1 MHQRFILSLLLALV
15 LCLGACEQSSSKN
28 APTVGIVDL
37 SRLVRDSEPGK
48 AANAFLEKTQK
59 SFNDRILALQDKLQA
74 DTKDEKV
81 RAEFQTL
88 YLSLQQR
95 MQAEEQNVNNVL
107 LDHILRTVK
116 EYRQQKGLGA
126 IVRSEAVLDY
136 DKALDITDMILDDL
150 NKKHI
155 EFKAVT
161 SDEPKAEDDKA
172 PAEAKPEAAKSEEA
186 KSEEAKPAEAKP
198 EAAKPEAPT
207 SEMGKSGEAKQ
218 DKSVQDA
225 SKQDKSRQNASKQ
238 DKSKKDKEK

>member
-74 DTKDEKV
+74 DTKDEKI
-81 RAEFQTL
+81 RAEVQTL

-116 EYRQQKGLGA
+116 EYRQQAGLDA

-150 NKKHI
+150 NKKNI

-161 SDEPKAEDDKA
+161 SDQPKAEDAKAADAGKEGAGKDEAKA
-172 PAEAKPEAAKSEEA
+172 PEA
-186 KSEEAKPAEAKP
+186 AKPAEAK
-198 EAAKPEAPT
+198 KD
-207 SEMGKSGEAKQ
+207 EAK
-218 DKSVQDA
+218 KDA
-225 SKQDKSRQNASKQ
+225 PKAKDE
-238 DKSKKDKEK
+238 KKK

>member
-136 DKALDITDMILDDL
+136 DKALDITDMVLDNL
-150 NKKHI
+150 NKKNI

-172 PAEAKPEAAKSEEA
+172 PAEAKPEAAKSG
-186 KSEEAKPAEAKP
+186 EAKPAEAKP
-198 EAAKPEAPT
+198 ETAKPEAPT

>member
-1 MHQRFILSLLLALV
+1 MHKRFILTLLLALS
-15 LCLGACEQSSSKN
+15 LCLGACEEGTSKG

-74 DTKDEKV
+74 NADDEKV
-81 RAEFQTL
+81 RAEFQSL
-88 YLSLQQR
+88 YLGLQQR

-116 EYRQQKGLGA
+116 EYRAKQGLGA

-136 DKALDITDMILDDL
+136 DKALDITDMILDEL
-150 NKKHI
+150 NKKNI

-161 SDEPKAEDDKA
+161 SDQPKAEDAKAADAGKEGAGKDEAKA
-172 PAEAKPEAAKSEEA
+172 PEA
-186 KSEEAKPAEAKP
+186 AKPAEAQKDESKP
-198 EAAKPEAPT
+198 AESKPA
-207 SEMGKSGEAKQ
+207 EAK
-218 DKSVQDA
+218 KDA
-225 SKQDKSRQNASKQ
+225 PKAKDE
-238 DKSKKDKEK
+238 KKK

>member
-116 EYRQQKGLGA
+116 EYRAKQGLGA

-136 DKALDITDMILDDL
+136 DKALDITDMILDEL
-150 NKKHI
+150 NKKNI

-161 SDEPKAEDDKA
+161 SDQPKAEDAKAADAGKEGAGKDEAKA
-172 PAEAKPEAAKSEEA
+172 PEA
-186 KSEEAKPAEAKP
+186 AKPAEAK
-198 EAAKPEAPT
+198 KD
-207 SEMGKSGEAKQ
+207 EAK
-218 DKSVQDA
+218 KDA
-225 SKQDKSRQNASKQ
+225 PKAKDE
-238 DKSKKDKEK
+238 KKK

>member
-15 LCLGACEQSSSKN
+15 LGLGACEQSSSKN

-59 SFNDRILALQDKLQA
+59 SFNDRILALQNKLQA
-74 DTKDEKV
+74 NADDEKV

-116 EYRQQKGLGA
+116 EYRAKQGLGA

-136 DKALDITDMILDDL
+136 DKALDITDMILDGTVERRFDGDTGL
-150 NKKHI
+150 NLF
-155 EFKAVT
+155 EFI
-161 SDEPKAEDDKA
+161 
-172 PAEAKPEAAKSEEA
+172 
-186 KSEEAKPAEAKP
+186 
-198 EAAKPEAPT
+198 
-207 SEMGKSGEAKQ
+207 
-218 DKSVQDA
+218 
-225 SKQDKSRQNASKQ
+225 
-238 DKSKKDKEK
+238 

>member
-1 MHQRFILSLLLALV
+1 MHQRFILSLLLALL

-59 SFNDRILALQDKLQA
+59 SFNDRILALQNKLQA
-74 DTKDEKV
+74 NADDEKV
-81 RAEFQTL
+81 RAEFQSL
-88 YLSLQQR
+88 YLGLQQR

-116 EYRQQKGLGA
+116 EYRAKQGLGA

-136 DKALDITDMILDDL
+136 DKALDITDMILDEL
-150 NKKHI
+150 NKKNI

-161 SDEPKAEDDKA
+161 SDQPKAEDAKAADAGKEGAGKDEAKA
-172 PAEAKPEAAKSEEA
+172 PEA
-186 KSEEAKPAEAKP
+186 AKPAEAK
-198 EAAKPEAPT
+198 KD
-207 SEMGKSGEAKQ
+207 EAK
-218 DKSVQDA
+218 KDA
-225 SKQDKSRQNASKQ
+225 PKAKDE
-238 DKSKKDKEK
+238 KKK

>member
-74 DTKDEKV
+74 DTDDEKV

-186 KSEEAKPAEAKP
+186 KPAEAKP

-225 SKQDKSRQNASKQ
+225 SKQDKSSQKASKQ

>member
-1 MHQRFILSLLLALV
+1 MHKRFILSLLLALS
-15 LCLGACEQSSSKN
+15 LCLGACEEGSSKGG
-28 APTVGIVDL
+28 PTVGIVDL

-116 EYRQQKGLGA
+116 EYRQQAGLDA

-136 DKALDITDMILDDL
+136 DKALDITDMVLDNL
-150 NKKHI
+150 NKKNI

-161 SDEPKAEDDKA
+161 SDQPKAEDAKAADAGKEGAGKDEAKA
-172 PAEAKPEAAKSEEA
+172 PEA
-186 KSEEAKPAEAKP
+186 AKPAEAK
-198 EAAKPEAPT
+198 KD
-207 SEMGKSGEAKQ
+207 EAK
-218 DKSVQDA
+218 KDA
-225 SKQDKSRQNASKQ
+225 PKAKDE
-238 DKSKKDKEK
+238 KKK

>member
-107 LDHILRTVK
+107 LDHSLRTVK

-136 DKALDITDMILDDL
+136 DKALDITDMVLDNL
-150 NKKHI
+150 NKKNI

-172 PAEAKPEAAKSEEA
+172 PAEAKPEAAKSG
-186 KSEEAKPAEAKP
+186 EAKPAEAKP
-198 EAAKPEAPT
+198 ETAKPEAPT

>member
-186 KSEEAKPAEAKP
+186 KPAEAKP

-225 SKQDKSRQNASKQ
+225 SRQDKSRQNASKQ

>member
-1 MHQRFILSLLLALV
+1 MHKRFILSLLLALS
-15 LCLGACEQSSSKN
+15 LCLGACEEGSSKGG
-28 APTVGIVDL
+28 PTVGIVDL

-59 SFNDRILALQDKLQA
+59 SFNDRILALQNKLQA
-74 DTKDEKV
+74 NADDEKV

-116 EYRQQKGLGA
+116 EYRAKQGLGA

-136 DKALDITDMILDDL
+136 DKALDITDMILDEL
-150 NKKHI
+150 NKKNI

-161 SDEPKAEDDKA
+161 SDQPKAEDAKAADAGKEGAGKDEAKA
-172 PAEAKPEAAKSEEA
+172 PEA
-186 KSEEAKPAEAKP
+186 AKPAEAK
-198 EAAKPEAPT
+198 KD
-207 SEMGKSGEAKQ
+207 EAK
-218 DKSVQDA
+218 KDA
-225 SKQDKSRQNASKQ
+225 PKAKDE
-238 DKSKKDKEK
+238 KKK

>member
-172 PAEAKPEAAKSEEA
+172 PAEAKPEAAKPAEA
-186 KSEEAKPAEAKP
+186 KPEAAKPAEAKP

>member
-1 MHQRFILSLLLALV
+1 MHKRFILSLLLALS
-15 LCLGACEQSSSKN
+15 LCLGACEEGSSKGG
-28 APTVGIVDL
+28 PTVGIVDL

-136 DKALDITDMILDDL
+136 DKALDITDMILDEL
-150 NKKHI
+150 NKKNI

-161 SDEPKAEDDKA
+161 SDQPKAEDAKAADAGKEGAGKDEAKA
-172 PAEAKPEAAKSEEA
+172 PEA
-186 KSEEAKPAEAKP
+186 AKPAEAK
-198 EAAKPEAPT
+198 KD
-207 SEMGKSGEAKQ
+207 EAK
-218 DKSVQDA
+218 KDA
-225 SKQDKSRQNASKQ
+225 PKAKDE
-238 DKSKKDKEK
+238 KK

>member
-1 MHQRFILSLLLALV
+1 M
-15 LCLGACEQSSSKN
+15 
-28 APTVGIVDL
+28 GIVDL

-59 SFNDRILALQDKLQA
+59 SFNDRILALQDKLKANA
-74 DTKDEKV
+74 DDEKV

-88 YLSLQQR
+88 YLGLQQR

-116 EYRQQKGLGA
+116 EYREKKGLGA

-150 NKKHI
+150 NKKNI

-161 SDEPKAEDDKA
+161 SDQPKAEDAKEGAGKDEAKA
-172 PAEAKPEAAKSEEA
+172 PEA
-186 KSEEAKPAEAKP
+186 AKPAEAKKD
-198 EAAKPEAPT
+198 EAKPAE
-207 SEMGKSGEAKQ
+207 
-218 DKSVQDA
+218 
-225 SKQDKSRQNASKQ
+225 SKPAE
-238 DKSKKDKEK
+238 SKKDAPKAKDDNKK

>member
-74 DTKDEKV
+74 DTKDEKI

-116 EYRQQKGLGA
+116 EYRQQAGLGA

-150 NKKHI
+150 NKKNI

-161 SDEPKAEDDKA
+161 SDQPKAEDAKAADAGKEGAGKDEAKA
-172 PAEAKPEAAKSEEA
+172 PEA
-186 KSEEAKPAEAKP
+186 AKPAEAK
-198 EAAKPEAPT
+198 KD
-207 SEMGKSGEAKQ
+207 EAK
-218 DKSVQDA
+218 KDA
-225 SKQDKSRQNASKQ
+225 PKAKDE
-238 DKSKKDKEK
+238 KKK

>member
-59 SFNDRILALQDKLQA
+59 SFNDRILALQGKLQA
-74 DTKDEKV
+74 KADDEKV
-81 RAEFQTL
+81 RAEFQSL
-88 YLSLQQR
+88 YLGLQQR

-116 EYRQQKGLGA
+116 EYRAKQGLGA

-136 DKALDITDMILDDL
+136 DKALDITDMILDEL
-150 NKKHI
+150 NKKNI

-161 SDEPKAEDDKA
+161 SDQPKAEDAKAADAGKEGAGKDEAKA
-172 PAEAKPEAAKSEEA
+172 PEA
-186 KSEEAKPAEAKP
+186 AKPAEAK
-198 EAAKPEAPT
+198 KD
-207 SEMGKSGEAKQ
+207 EAK
-218 DKSVQDA
+218 KDA
-225 SKQDKSRQNASKQ
+225 PKAKDE
-238 DKSKKDKEK
+238 KKK

>member
-116 EYRQQKGLGA
+116 EYRQQAGLDA

-136 DKALDITDMILDDL
+136 DKALDITDMVLDNL
-150 NKKHI
+150 NKKNI

-161 SDEPKAEDDKA
+161 SDESKAEDDKA
-172 PAEAKPEAAKSEEA
+172 PAEAKPEAAKSG
-186 KSEEAKPAEAKP
+186 EAKPAEAKP
-198 EAAKPEAPT
+198 ETAKPEAPT

>member
-1 MHQRFILSLLLALV
+1 MHQRFILPLLLALV

-186 KSEEAKPAEAKP
+186 KPAEAKP

>member
-1 MHQRFILSLLLALV
+1 MHQRFILPLLLALV

-172 PAEAKPEAAKSEEA
+172 PAEAKPEAAKS
-186 KSEEAKPAEAKP
+186 AEAKP

>member
-1 MHQRFILSLLLALV
+1 MHQRFILSLLLALL

-136 DKALDITDMILDDL
+136 DKALDITDMVLDNL
-150 NKKHI
+150 NKKNI

-172 PAEAKPEAAKSEEA
+172 PAEAKPEAAKSG
-186 KSEEAKPAEAKP
+186 EAKPAEAKP

-238 DKSKKDKEK
+238 GKSKKDKEK

>member
-1 MHQRFILSLLLALV
+1 MHQRFILSLLLALI

-59 SFNDRILALQDKLQA
+59 SFNDRILALQNKLQA
-74 DTKDEKV
+74 NADDEKV
-81 RAEFQTL
+81 RAEFQSL
-88 YLSLQQR
+88 YLGLQQR

-116 EYRQQKGLGA
+116 EYRAKQGLGA

-136 DKALDITDMILDDL
+136 DKALDITDMILDEL
-150 NKKHI
+150 NKKNI

-161 SDEPKAEDDKA
+161 SDQPKAEDAKAADAGKEGAGKDEAKA
-172 PAEAKPEAAKSEEA
+172 PEA
-186 KSEEAKPAEAKP
+186 AKPAEAK
-198 EAAKPEAPT
+198 KD
-207 SEMGKSGEAKQ
+207 EAK
-218 DKSVQDA
+218 KDA
-225 SKQDKSRQNASKQ
+225 PKAKDE
-238 DKSKKDKEK
+238 KKK

>member
-1 MHQRFILSLLLALV
+1 MHQRFILSLLLALT
-15 LCLGACEQSSSKN
+15 LCLGACQESSSQGG
-28 APTVGIVDL
+28 PTVGIVDL

-116 EYRQQKGLGA
+116 EYRAKQGLGA

-136 DKALDITDMILDDL
+136 DKALDITDMILDEL
-150 NKKHI
+150 NKKNI

-161 SDEPKAEDDKA
+161 SDQPKAEDAKAADAGKEGAGKDEAKA
-172 PAEAKPEAAKSEEA
+172 PEA
-186 KSEEAKPAEAKP
+186 AKPAEAK
-198 EAAKPEAPT
+198 KD
-207 SEMGKSGEAKQ
+207 EAK
-218 DKSVQDA
+218 KDA
-225 SKQDKSRQNASKQ
+225 PKAKDE
-238 DKSKKDKEK
+238 KKK

>member
-1 MHQRFILSLLLALV
+1 MHKRFILSLLLALS

-59 SFNDRILALQDKLQA
+59 SFNDRILALQNKLQA
-74 DTKDEKV
+74 NADDEKV
-81 RAEFQTL
+81 RAEFQSL
-88 YLSLQQR
+88 YLGLQQR

-116 EYRQQKGLGA
+116 EYRAKQGLGA

-136 DKALDITDMILDDL
+136 DKALDITDMILDEL
-150 NKKHI
+150 NKKNI

-161 SDEPKAEDDKA
+161 SDQPKAEDAKAADAGKEGAGKDEAKA
-172 PAEAKPEAAKSEEA
+172 PEA
-186 KSEEAKPAEAKP
+186 AKPAEAK
-198 EAAKPEAPT
+198 KD
-207 SEMGKSGEAKQ
+207 EAK
-218 DKSVQDA
+218 KDA
-225 SKQDKSRQNASKQ
+225 PKAKDE
-238 DKSKKDKEK
+238 KKK